1 MTSATSPA
9 PRRLAPPTPRV
20 ALVIGAAIVV
30 GVILYLGRHALAPF
44 IVGAL
49 IVYLLDPAVGWL
61 SRVRIAGRTMPRV
74 LAVLVV
80 YLVALFIIIEG
91 LALLVGPLVRQLL
104 EYLRDLPTLLE
115 SLDDM
120 LAQLGSVYQS
130 LELPQAVRDAIDEA
144 LAGLGEGASG
154 IDFGSL
160 LPIARSVLST
170 AAGFFG
176 FLIIPIWAF
185 YILRDRVR
193 LTDQFQNSLPQAWR
207 DETWAIL
214 TIIER
219 VFGRWVRAQILLGL
233 IVGVATFGGLVLL
246 GTIVDPRFLQFA
258 VFLAVIAGF
267 LELLPIIGP
276 IISMIP
282 TLLIALTTRDP
293 VIAVIG
299 VVVLYLL
306 VQQLEN
312 NVLVPII
319 QGDAVELHPSL
330 VIFALIIGGSI
341 AGLLGAILAIPI
353 TAAAMQVYRYLF
365 RRLGDDEVP
374 TAEPAEPPTELP
386 AESVSAELTAE
397 LSEEPAAAEPPAEP
411 AAAED
416 QPTPTA

>member
-1 MTSATSPA
+1 M
-9 PRRLAPPTPRV
+9 
-20 ALVIGAAIVV
+20 
-30 GVILYLGRHALAPF
+30 
-44 IVGAL
+44 
-49 IVYLLDPAVGWL
+49 
-61 SRVRIAGRTMPRV
+61 
-74 LAVLVV
+74 
-80 YLVALFIIIEG
+80 
-91 LALLVGPLVRQLL
+91 
-104 EYLRDLPTLLE
+104 
-115 SLDDM
+115 
-120 LAQLGSVYQS
+120 
-130 LELPQAVRDAIDEA
+130 
-144 LAGLGEGASG
+144 
-154 IDFGSL
+154 
-160 LPIARSVLST
+160 
-170 AAGFFG
+170 
-176 FLIIPIWAF
+176 
-185 YILRDRVR
+185 
-193 LTDQFQNSLPQAWR
+193 
-207 DETWAIL
+207 
-214 TIIER
+214 
-219 VFGRWVRAQILLGL
+219 LGL

-365 RRLGDDEVP
+365 RRPG
-374 TAEPAEPPTELP
+374 
-386 AESVSAELTAE
+386 
-397 LSEEPAAAEPPAEP
+397 
-411 AAAED
+411 
-416 QPTPTA
+416 